1 MNEEIILERL
11 NALEQF
17 VKMLREKVE
26 SLDKMIFEEIVGP
39 LEQSF
44 KDYQHNTELNDW
56 TDRYYSRLSPYES
69 KIKAIEGSDFNI
81 FDQTLNEYN
90 SMPEDG
96 RMDSDTYIDELTKLL
111 DSQIE
116 KIRQELG
123 VGDNAKIVIEDNG
136 NGSEPEIT
144 VEETEETVTEPTT
157 EQTAAEN
164 EQETVSADTQP
175 VDEVSEY
182 EKELEAYAS
191 KHLKK

>member
-1 MNEEIILERL
+1 MENEILERL
-11 NALEQF
+11 KALESF
-17 VKMLREKVE
+17 VEALKIKVE
-26 SLDKMIFEEIVGP
+26 ALDKMVFEEVIKP
-39 LEQSF
+39 LEDSF
-44 KDYQHNTELNDW
+44 QEYNYNTKLNDW
-56 TDRYYSRLSPYES
+56 IDKYYDTLNPYVSRL
-69 KIKAIEGSDFNI
+69 KAIEGDDF
-81 FDQTLNEYN
+81 DVYRQTMDEYN

-96 RMDSDTYIDELTKLL
+96 RMDSDAYIDELTKLL

-157 EQTAAEN
+157 EQTAAKN